1 MELSK
6 ESGMTDLGVYR
17 IIMIIETSGLA
28 MSFKVNVDDEKRYIG
43 WEHQYVRR
51 E

>member
-1 MELSK
+1 
-6 ESGMTDLGVYR
+6 MTNLGVYR
-17 IIMIIETSGLA
+17 IIMIIETSDLT

>member
-1 MELSK
+1 MDLSK

-17 IIMIIETSGLA
+17 IIMIVETSGLA

-43 WEHQYVRR
+43 WGMPICEV
-51 E
+51 